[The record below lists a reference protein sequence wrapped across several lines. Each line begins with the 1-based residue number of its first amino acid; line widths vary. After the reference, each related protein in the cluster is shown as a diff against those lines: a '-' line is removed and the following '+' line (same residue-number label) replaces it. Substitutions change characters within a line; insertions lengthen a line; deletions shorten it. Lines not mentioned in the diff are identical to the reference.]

1 MGRESVGEP
10 ATRRRSGTDPV
21 RILAFILGVILLLPG
36 ACSLG
41 FMIATFGD
49 SNLGSLPELWL
60 VCILVSL
67 GGVVLIVNALR
78 GPQRRDPDA

>member
-41 FMIATFGD
+41 FMVATFGD
-49 SNLGSLPELWL
+49 SNLG
-60 VCILVSL
+60 
-67 GGVVLIVNALR
+67 
-78 GPQRRDPDA
+78 